1 MKYFNKEKTL
11 IVTIIKFL
19 DNNINSDIVNIVL
32 EYLEPKV
39 NIVSAFMCIPKH
51 YHKNITLTDF
61 CPYYSSNKHSL
72 KFVKKFK
79 PNYGYGTVRI
89 IISKMSLLTNVEH
102 IDFSGYLGS
111 YELYNCDIGSYNP
124 KSIFKYCKNLIYLNI
139 SNSNITLLPND
150 LPKLR
155 ELDCEDN
162 KNIKLIPYFP
172 NLKILNIRNTSVDI
186 KLDDK
191 YYANEH
197 KVLIKYSNQKNAV
210 NTSDHR
216 LLMYDIVSDSIRF
229 S

>member
-1 MKYFNKEKTL
+1 MKDFEKEKKLLT
-11 IVTIIKFL
+11 TIINQL
-19 DNNINSDIVNIVL
+19 DNSMNSDIVNIIL
-32 EYLEPKV
+32 GYLESKV
-39 NIVSAFMCIPKH
+39 TFADIFLYIPKY
-51 YHKNITLTDF
+51 YHKNIILT
-61 CPYYSSNKHSL
+61 CLCAYRSSLSSL
-72 KFVKKFK
+72 KFVKKFEFDHAFMMMI
-79 PNYGYGTVRI
+79 NMTN
-89 IISKMSLLTNVEH
+89 MALLTNVEH
-102 IDFSGYLGS
+102 IDFSGYFG
-111 YELYNCDIGSYNP
+111 YFELSNFCIVSHV
-124 KSIFKYCKNLIYLNI
+124 SISMFVTCKNLIYLNI

-155 ELDCEDN
+155 ELNCEDN
-162 KNIKLIPYFP
+162 KNIKFIPYFP